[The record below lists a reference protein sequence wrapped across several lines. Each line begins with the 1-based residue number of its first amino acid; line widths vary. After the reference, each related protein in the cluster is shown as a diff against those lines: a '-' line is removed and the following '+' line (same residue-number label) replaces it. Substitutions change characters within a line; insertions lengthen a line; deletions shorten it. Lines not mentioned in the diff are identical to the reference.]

1 MRPDM
6 SCSPRHTKR
15 RRKRLQNSFLRVLL
29 RTLSRLVNLFV
40 LHILHSVKLPVAGA
54 TGSNFDPFRFRN
66 NAGRCAQVVPR
77 SCLSTSG

>member
-1 MRPDM
+1 M

-54 TGSNFDPFRFRN
+54 TSNFDPFRFRN
-66 NAGRCAQVVPR
+66 NTGRCVPVVPQF
-77 SCLSTSG
+77 CLSTPG